1 MKSLFKL
8 LLLLAVAVVGLGIY
22 KTFTPPAD
30 LYLHTQEFAGCP
42 PRPSCVSSL
51 ATDDQHRVTA
61 LGYTADPST
70 AAAMLGEVVERLG
83 GDIRNQT
90 PDYIHA
96 VFVTPKMRYHDDLEL
111 LIRPGGT
118 IEVRSVSRF
127 GYDDFGV
134 NRARVDALR
143 RAFEAMPTP

>member
-1 MKSLFKL
+1 MKALLKFL
-8 LLLLAVAVVGLGIY
+8 LLIALAVIGLGIY

-30 LYLHTQEFAGCP
+30 LYSATQEFAGCP

-70 AAAMLGEVVERLG
+70 AASMLREVVERMG
-83 GDIRNQT
+83 GAIRTQT

-111 LIRPGGT
+111 LIRPAGT
-118 IEVRSVSRF
+118 IEVRSLSRF

-134 NRARVDALR
+134 NRARVDTLR
-143 RAFEAMPTP
+143 QAFEAMPTP

>member
-1 MKSLFKL
+1 MKTLFKL
-8 LLLLAVAVVGLGIY
+8 LLLVVVAVVGLGLY

-30 LYLHTQEFAGCP
+30 LYSLTQEFAGCP

-70 AAAMLGEVVERLG
+70 AASMLREVVERMG

-90 PDYIHA
+90 PEYIHA

-111 LIRPGGT
+111 LIRPAGT
-118 IEVRSVSRF
+118 IEVRSLSRF

-143 RAFEAMPTP
+143 QAFEAMPTP